1 MTRRNFLVLV
11 IFILIQLFIFQ
22 ASMPSLEGNSQGQI
36 SASSALEKWIL
47 DLGIDQ
53 AKIKFAEMLDSNLES
68 YSFEEKDFLAL
79 GNKLRSTGRV
89 EAAIEVFKIM
99 IEIFPKS
106 PQAWFNLGKAY
117 IRILQREQVV
127 ESYQK
132 AIELDA
138 NNTDVKAEMG
148 WIEMRLTNARYES
161 REPVKFEP
169 GTNTGLKGPYLGQKP
184 PGLKPE
190 KFAPGIVS
198 VYGSNENTITFSP
211 DGKEIYFGREP
222 GIWASKLTPEGWSA
236 PEKTSID
243 GYEMHIS
250 RWTGTMY
257 YTGYSEAGIYAMKRQ
272 GDLWGEPK
280 QLLKSGMFS
289 SVTQDEAIY
298 TCVFSGSVKVGRYLK
313 TDNGYGEAEVFGK
326 EINSSGFDAHPNIY
340 YDESFL
346 VFDSQLR
353 KGNGFSNLF
362 ISFRKEDNTWCEAI
376 YLGNDINMPGSNN
389 CSSFSPDGKYLF
401 YTAHND
407 IYWIDARILEKFRP
421 DDLN

>member
-1 MTRRNFLVLV
+1 MTRINFLVLLIV
-11 IFILIQLFIFQ
+11 ILTQFFIYQTSI
-22 ASMPSLEGNSQGQI
+22 SSLEGNSQEQV
-36 SASSALEKWIL
+36 SASSELEKWIG

-89 EAAIEVFKIM
+89 EAAIEVFKIT
-99 IEIFPKS
+99 IEIFPES
-106 PQAWFNLGKAY
+106 SQAWFNLGKAY
-117 IRILQREQVV
+117 IRTVQREKAV

-132 AIELDA
+132 AMKLDS
-138 NNTDVKAEMG
+138 NNTAAKEEMG

-161 REPVKFEP
+161 GEPVKFEP
-169 GTNTGLKGPYLGQKP
+169 GTNTGLKGPYFGQKP
-184 PGLKPE
+184 PGLKPK

-198 VYGSNENTITFSP
+198 VYGGNENTITFSP
-211 DGKEIYFGREP
+211 NGQEIYFGREP
-222 GIWASKLTPEGWSA
+222 GIWVSKLTPEGWSA
-236 PEKTSID
+236 PEKTFID

-257 YTGYSEAGIYAMKRQ
+257 YTGRSKPGIYAMKRQ

-280 QLLKSGMFS
+280 QLLKSGMFT
-289 SVTQDEAIY
+289 SVTQDETIY
-298 TCVFSGSVKVGRYLK
+298 TCVFSGGVKVGRYLK
-313 TDNGYGEAEVFGK
+313 TDKGYGEVEVFGK

-340 YDESFL
+340 YDENFL

-362 ISFRKEDNTWCEAI
+362 ISFRKGDGTWSEAI
-376 YLGNDINMPGSNN
+376 YLGDDINMPGSNN

-401 YTAHND
+401 YSAHND
-407 IYWIDARILEKFRP
+407 IYWIDARVLEKFKP
-421 DDLN
+421 DDLK